1 MSLWDCRMKEC
12 TDEIVPINTFILSSL
27 IQEFADKVKRI
38 GERLSD
44 VSTAAL
50 LVCTTTVLN
59 RPNKSL
65 VMFDHRN
72 VFLSLHPND
81 QMCYR
86 SQLAK

>member
-1 MSLWDCRMKEC
+1 MSLWDRRMKEC
-12 TDEIVPINTFILSSL
+12 TDEILPITTFILSSL
-27 IQEFADKVKRI
+27 IQEFADKVKRT

-59 RPNKSL
+59 RPNKSH
-65 VMFDHRN
+65 HRN

-81 QMCYR
+81 QMCSR